1 MAANERKETVA
12 IDIHNKVTGEEL
24 EKLLK
29 RQLKELMERPEAAKE
44 LPPLMVWGAPGLGKS
59 SSLRDVAS
67 DLGIGF
73 IDVRLAQREPVDI
86 RGLPVPGPDGV
97 KWLVASEWPRDPAS
111 CGIILFDEITA
122 ADRSLQVAAY
132 EFILDRR
139 LGELYQVPDGW
150 YIRAAGNPTKARAVS
165 TTMSSAL
172 ANRFLHVELQEDVE
186 SWIAW
191 ARTHNIHPSVT
202 GFIRFRPGC
211 LFRQE
216 GENLE
221 RGWPT
226 PRAWERV
233 SRMLKM
239 FGEDEELLLRKV
251 VYGLVGNRA
260 GVEFMEFHKSS
271 VTFDDV
277 LTMMTDPEAP
287 VRIPDAADR
296 KYALCAAM
304 TYLLWRGRDADDEA
318 RRIDGFYRICMAMSS
333 DFASMAMMDAMAGN
347 KRESD
352 PVFAEKLFRHP
363 RFKEWSD
370 KHGKSLRKR
379 YSIKV

>member
-1 MAANERKETVA
+1 MATDTNKNT
-12 IDIHNKVTGEEL
+12 IGTDLHNKVTGEEL

-29 RQLKELMERPEAAKE
+29 RQLMELAKRPEAAKE

-59 SSLRDVAS
+59 SILRDAAA

-111 CGIILFDEITA
+111 RGIILFDEITA

-139 LGELYQVPDGW
+139 LGELYRVPDGW
-150 YIRAAGNPTKARAVS
+150 YICAAGNRTEDRAVS

-186 SWIAW
+186 GWIVW

-233 SRMLKM
+233 SRMLGM
-239 FGEDEELLLRKV
+239 FGDDEELLLRKV
-251 VYGLVGNRA
+251 IYGLVGNRA
-260 GVEFMEFHKSS
+260 GVEFMEFHRSS

-277 LTMMTDPEAP
+277 LAMMTDPGKP
-287 VRIPDAADR
+287 VRIPEAADR

-304 TYLLWRGRDADDEA
+304 TYLLWRGRDAADEE

-347 KRESD
+347 KRDTDSR
-352 PVFAEKLFRHP
+352 FAEKLFHHP

-370 KHGKSLRKR
+370 KHGKALRKR
-379 YSIKV
+379 YAIKV